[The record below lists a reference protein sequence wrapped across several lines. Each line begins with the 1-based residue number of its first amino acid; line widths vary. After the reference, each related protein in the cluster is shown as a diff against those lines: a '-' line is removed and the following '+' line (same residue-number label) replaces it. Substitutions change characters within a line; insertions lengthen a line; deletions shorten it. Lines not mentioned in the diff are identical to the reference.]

1 MVERSLLK
9 NAHAGDV
16 PGRQGLEPGGQAAS
30 EQHRLGE
37 ALALSPAFVGIL
49 DGPDHRIEYFNDRF
63 QRLVGRR
70 ELAGRPIR
78 TALPELVRQGV
89 VDVLDQ
95 VYRGG
100 RPHVGSAVPLTLRR
114 GQEDRPEEIFVDF
127 VHQPLRGP
135 DGAVNGILVHGV
147 DVTDQYLRQAGD
159 RFLLALDETLG
170 PLTQPEAIVAAGTH
184 LLKEHLQVQSCDLL
198 TLRADEE
205 TIDVDSHH
213 SRPGTGGPALR
224 RLSELGP
231 QARRLLAQDQ
241 PYLDHP
247 ERSMIVVPLLEDG
260 RIGALMVLSHASRRE
275 WRPHE
280 VALVRQASRRCGQS
294 LARARTAIE
303 LAQAQRSLRRARTE
317 AELAGLLKDE
327 FLATLSHELRTP
339 LNAILGWAAV
349 LKNGAAPGVDIA
361 HGADVIERQAR
372 AQARVIEDLLDMSVI
387 VTGKMRLNLRSL
399 DLTRILDG
407 AVAAVR
413 PTAQAK
419 HIQIQLQDRAKA
431 IGVLADA
438 DRLHQIFWNLLA
450 NAVRFTPRGGRIQV
464 SLRQVAANVEVAVS
478 DNGEGIDAAF
488 LPFVFDR
495 FRQADGSTTRQHGGL
510 GLGLSIVRKLAELHG
525 GSVRVCSA
533 GPGRGS
539 VFFVAL
545 PLADFDAGGA
555 GAAARPYY

>member
-1 MVERSLLK
+1 MVARSRFK
-9 NAHAGDV
+9 NVLASEL
-16 PGRQGLEPGGQAAS
+16 PGQHSLEPEWQAPA
-30 EQHRLGE
+30 EHHRLGE
-37 ALALSPAFVGIL
+37 AFAFSPAFVGIL
-49 DGPDHRIEYFNDRF
+49 NGPDHRIEYFNDRF
-63 QRLVGRR
+63 HRLVGRR

-95 VYRGG
+95 VYHRG
-100 RPHVGSAVPLTLRR
+100 RPQVGSAVPLALRR
-114 GQEDRPEEIFVDF
+114 GQEDRLEEIFVDC

-147 DVTDQYLRQAGD
+147 DVTEQHLRQAGD

-170 PLTQPEAIVAAGTH
+170 RLTQPEAIVAAGTH
-184 LLKEHLQVQSCDLL
+184 LLKEHLQVQSCDFL

-205 TIDVDSHH
+205 TVDVDSLQ
-213 SRPGTGGPALR
+213 SRQGTGGPVLR

-231 QARRLLAQDQ
+231 QAGQLLAQDQ
-241 PYLDHP
+241 PYLAHP
-247 ERSMIVVPLLEDG
+247 ERSMMVVPLLKDG
-260 RIGALMVLSHASRRE
+260 RIGALMVLCHASWRE

-280 VALVRQASRRCGQS
+280 VALVRQASHRCGQS
-294 LARARTAIE
+294 LACARTAID
-303 LAQAQRSLRRARTE
+303 LAQALRSVRRARAE
-317 AELAGLLKDE
+317 AELAGHLKDE

-372 AQARVIEDLLDMSVI
+372 AQARVIDDLLDVSVI
-387 VTGKMRLNLRSL
+387 DTGKLRLNLRSL

-413 PTAQAK
+413 PTARAK
-419 HIQIQLQDRAKA
+419 HIQLQLQDCAKA

-464 SLRQVAANVEVAVS
+464 SLRQVAASVEVAVS

-488 LPFVFDR
+488 LPVVFDR
-495 FRQADGSTTRQHGGL
+495 FRQADASTTRRHGGL

-525 GSVRVCSA
+525 GSVRACSA

-545 PLADFDAGGA
+545 PLAVFDVGGA
-555 GAAARPYY
+555 EAAAWP

>member
-1 MVERSLLK
+1 MVARSRLK
-9 NAHAGDV
+9 NAPAGELSGQQR
-16 PGRQGLEPGGQAAS
+16 PEPEWQAPA
-30 EQHRLGE
+30 EHHRLGE
-37 ALALSPAFVGIL
+37 AFALSPAFVGIL
-49 DGPDHRIEYFNDRF
+49 SGPDHRIAYFNDRF
-63 QRLVGRR
+63 HRLVGHR

-78 TALPELVRQGV
+78 AALPELVRQGV

-100 RPHVGSAVPLTLRR
+100 KPHVGSAVPLALRR
-114 GQEDRPEEIFVDF
+114 GQEDRLEEIFVDF

-147 DVTDQYLRQAGD
+147 DVTEQHLRQTGD

-184 LLKEHLQVQSCDLL
+184 LVKEHLQVQSCDFL

-205 TIDVDSHH
+205 TVDVDSHH
-213 SRPGTGGPALR
+213 GRQGTGGPVLR

-231 QARRLLAQDQ
+231 QARRLLAQDR

-247 ERSMIVVPLLEDG
+247 ERSMMVVPLLKDG
-260 RIGALMVLSHASRRE
+260 RIGALMILCHAGWRE

-280 VALVRQASRRCGQS
+280 VALARQASNRCGQS
-294 LARARTAIE
+294 LARARTAID
-303 LAQAQRSLRRARTE
+303 LAQALRSARRARTE
-317 AELAGLLKDE
+317 AELAGHLKDE

-349 LKNGAAPGVDIA
+349 LKNGAAPGVDIV

-387 VTGKMRLNLRSL
+387 VTGKLRLNLRSL
-399 DLTRILDG
+399 DLTRILDD

-413 PTAQAK
+413 PTAQVK
-419 HIQIQLQDRAKA
+419 HIQLQLQDRAKA

-478 DNGEGIDAAF
+478 DNGEGIDATF

-495 FRQADGSTTRQHGGL
+495 FRQADASTTRRHGGL
-510 GLGLSIVRKLAELHG
+510 GLGLSIVRKLTELHG
-525 GSVRVCSA
+525 GSVRACSA

-545 PLADFDAGGA
+545 PLAVFDDGGA
-555 GAAARPYY
+555 GAAAWP